1 MGSRGSLSLLKF
13 LRDLRNNEVESRAES
28 EVNKSSIVLKKSNR
42 DRVVIGDFKSKGSGV
57 SEVNR
62 SEDLG
67 IELIIL
73 EFVGGVSTNSNA
85 LLHGSI
91 ESKGGSLLIR
101 SGFSFDF
108 SFSIDDLLSDTIGG
122 DFEGGSQVLVLETSE
137 ELVVEESLG
146 ADLEAGVGASVDLD
160 ALLDLVTEQSPGGD
174 HIGAGA
180 LEHVQ
185 VLNSYGENLVVLVVN
200 SDVELGREISLAL
213 RLAQLGVGVERDVD
227 LVLGPQFEVSV
238 QGDAVGLVGEDVAAP
253 GGNGSGQR
261 VVVVGAKAFLGSEFG
276 LAGEFLFWKKVNF
289 MRGNFTNALLKRA
302 NLAFTIRSSVSR

>member
-13 LRDLRNNEVESRAES
+13 LRSLRNNKVESRAES

-62 SEDLG
+62 SEDFG

-101 SGFSFDF
+101 SGFSLDF

-122 DFEGGSQVLVLETSE
+122 DFEGGSQILVLETSE

-146 ADLEAGVGASVDLD
+146 ADLEAGVGTSVDLD
-160 ALLDLVTEQSPGGD
+160 ALLDLVAKQSPGGD

-213 RLAQLGVGVERDVD
+213 RLAQLGVGVERDV
-227 LVLGPQFEVSV
+227 
-238 QGDAVGLVGEDVAAP
+238 
-253 GGNGSGQR
+253 
-261 VVVVGAKAFLGSEFG
+261 
-276 LAGEFLFWKKVNF
+276 
-289 MRGNFTNALLKRA
+289 
-302 NLAFTIRSSVSR
+302 